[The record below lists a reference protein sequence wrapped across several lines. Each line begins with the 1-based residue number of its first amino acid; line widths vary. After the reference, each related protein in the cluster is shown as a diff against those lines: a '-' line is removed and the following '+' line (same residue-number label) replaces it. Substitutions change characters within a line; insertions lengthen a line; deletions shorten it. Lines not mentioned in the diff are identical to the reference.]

1 LLANR
6 ETRLVTLIA
15 APGYGKSTTL
25 ALWRAR
31 ESRPTAWLTLDGQD
45 ADPLRF
51 VVDLAV
57 AIDRAIALDRVTLDS
72 LEAPGISALSAAVPR
87 LTTALHRAATPLVIM
102 LDDVHRLDGTG
113 SVDVLAMIVDY
124 LPTTMLIAVAGRSD
138 AGLPLARYRAA
149 GHLLELTEADLAF
162 DERESA
168 EFIGLHDGRLT
179 PDAVRE
185 LQAATEGWPAAVYLA
200 ITSSRR
206 RPTTETAPTV
216 ISGRDPDIARYLD
229 EELLGR
235 TNPAVRR
242 FLMQTSVL
250 GRMSGDLCDA
260 VTGRRGSDGVLRQLA
275 ATNHLVTPLD
285 AAGGWYRY
293 HTLLAEHLQGS
304 LATGGVD
311 PRVLHRRAA
320 DWYAEHGMTDDAID
334 HHLAAGD
341 VDAAAR
347 RMTAVALHWYRTGH
361 GDTLARR
368 LASLTDAD
376 LHRHPLLA
384 AVAAWTHVL
393 EGRPAAADRMADVL
407 ETARYEGKRP
417 DGAEAYEAARASL
430 LAMMA
435 RSGLRSAVADAESA
449 VTVDARSS
457 PWRPA
462 VLGVFGSILAVSGDP
477 SRADAVLRE
486 AIAAASEVGAGRALV
501 SGWSWRAMLAIE
513 RSDWTS
519 ARTYADEASGAVGRL
534 GFDADVTVASAAAVA
549 ARVALQH
556 GASNEAGRHLA
567 RFHVARPALGMAT
580 PWISIRSLLEASR
593 AHLAVADPAGA
604 RALLRQAED
613 IAVRQP
619 DLGDLPAQ
627 VAELAARIR
636 GLPPGPG
643 GASTLTPAE
652 IRVLRLLPTYLSV
665 HEIAQRLFVTSNTI
679 RTQIQAIYGKLGA
692 SSRSE
697 AVELA
702 VRAGLVEP
710 LPILA
715 SGDITPS

>member
-31 ESRPTAWLTLDGQD
+31 EPRPTAWLTIDGQD
-45 ADPLRF
+45 ADPLRL
-51 VVDLAV
+51 VADIAI
-57 AIDRAIALDRVTLDS
+57 AIDRAIGLDRGFLDS
-72 LEAPGISALSAAVPR
+72 LEAPAISALSTAVPR

-102 LDDVHRLDGTG
+102 LDDVHRLDGSS

-124 LPTTMLIAVAGRSD
+124 LPTTTLVAVAGRSD

-162 DERESA
+162 DEGESA
-168 EFIGLHDGRLT
+168 EFIGLYDRPLP

-185 LQAATEGWPAAVYLA
+185 LHAATEGWPAAVYLA
-200 ITSSRR
+200 INSSRR
-206 RPTTETAPTV
+206 RPTPETEPTR
-216 ISGRDPDIARYLD
+216 ISGRDQDIAQYLD
-229 EELLGR
+229 EELLDR
-235 TNPAVRR
+235 TKPAVRR

-250 GRMSGDLCDA
+250 GRMTGDLCDA

-275 ATNHLVTPLD
+275 ATNLLVSPIDT
-285 AAGGWYRY
+285 AGRWYRY
-293 HTLLAEHLQGS
+293 HALLAEHLQGL
-304 LATGGVD
+304 LANEGID
-311 PRVLHRRAA
+311 SRALNRRAA
-320 DWYAEHGMTDDAID
+320 DWFAEHGMIDDAID

-341 VDAAAR
+341 ADAAAR
-347 RMTAVALHWYRTGH
+347 WMTPVALYWYRTGRR
-361 GDTLARR
+361 DTLLRR
-368 LASLTDAD
+368 LESLSDAD

-393 EGRPAAADRMADVL
+393 EGRAAAADRMADVL
-407 ETARYEGKRP
+407 ETATYDGQRP
-417 DGAEAYEAARASL
+417 DGAEAYAAARASV
-430 LAMMA
+430 LALMA
-435 RSGLRSAVADAESA
+435 RHGLAAAIVDAESA
-449 VTVDARSS
+449 VTAEPWSS
-457 PWRPA
+457 SWRPA
-462 VLGVFGSILAVSGDP
+462 VLGVLGSILAVSGDP

-486 AIAAASEVGAGRALV
+486 AIAVASDLGAGRALS

-513 RSDWTS
+513 RSDWAS
-519 ARTYADEASGAVGRL
+519 ARTYADEAIGAVDRF

-549 ARVALQH
+549 ARVALEH
-556 GASNEAGRHLA
+556 GASHEAARHLA
-567 RFHVARPALGMAT
+567 RFHVARPALGIAT
-580 PWISIRSLLEASR
+580 PWMSIRSLIEASR
-593 AHLAVADPAGA
+593 AYLAVADPAGA

-613 IAVRQP
+613 IAVRRP

-627 VAELAARIR
+627 VTELATRIR

-652 IRVLRLLPTYLSV
+652 IRVLRLLPTHLSV

-702 VRAGLVEP
+702 IHAGLVEP

-715 SGDITPS
+715 SGDITTS